1 MSFLN
6 YIFCFLVYAACL
18 VIFIGMTVASCP
30 SGEVGV
36 CFLRRF
42 CSLLLVSLI
51 NIAQKLV
58 KKYTPMIVVLK
69 TFDLGRLKTMKQD

>member
-18 VIFIGMTVASCP
+18 VTFIGMTVASCP

-42 CSLLLVSLI
+42 CSLLLISLI

-58 KKYTPMIVVLK
+58 KKYTRMMVVLK
-69 TFDLGRLKTMKQD
+69 KFDLGRLKTIKQG